1 MTARTGA
8 APTAG
13 PVYEVPSDKDQPIW
27 RQRRWEAP
35 IAFWTFMAPMLIGLG
50 LFTFLPIVWGFLIS
64 LSEARNSVS
73 VSDFVG
79 VDNYADALRDSQF
92 RRALRTIV
100 VFTIFIVP
108 LTFAVSLG
116 LAMLVNSVG
125 FGRSVFRTIFFIPTA
140 VSYVIASLVWRM
152 GIFNGLFY
160 GVANT
165 VLYEWFGV
173 EDPVSWISPRPD
185 DPPYYWLVLV
195 TVRVWLQVGFY
206 MIIFIAGLQEIP
218 RDLYE
223 AAFVDGARPGW
234 RTFRDITL
242 PMLRNTSIAVLL
254 LNFIAA
260 FQAFDEFF
268 NVFGSTGAS
277 AGNLSQARPPLVYMY
292 QVGFTG
298 GNYGIASAMAFIVTA
313 LIIVVTLV
321 QGRIFGFG
329 QSTAS
334 A

>member
-1 MTARTGA
+1 MTVRAEA
-8 APTAG
+8 TAG
-13 PVYEVPSDKDQPIW
+13 TIEVPNDRDQPFW

-35 IAFWTFMAPMLIGLG
+35 IAFWVFMAPMLIGLG
-50 LFTFLPIVWGFLIS
+50 IFTFLPIVWGFLIS
-64 LSEARNSVS
+64 LSEARNTTSL
-73 VSDFVG
+73 SDFVG
-79 VDNYADALRDSQF
+79 IDNYADALRDREF

-100 VFTIFIVP
+100 VFTVFIVP
-108 LTFAVSLG
+108 LTFAFSLG

-125 FGRSVFRTIFFIPTA
+125 LGRSVFRTIFFIPTA

-160 GVANT
+160 GVANM
-165 VLYEWFGV
+165 VLYEWFGY
-173 EDPVSWISPRPD
+173 EETVSWISPRPD
-185 DPPYYWLVLV
+185 DPPYYWIVLV
-195 TVRVWLQVGFY
+195 SVRLWLQVGFY

-223 AAFVDGARPGW
+223 AAFVDGAKPGW

-292 QVGFTG
+292 QVGIG
-298 GNYGIASAMAFIVTA
+298 SQNYGLASAMAFIVTA
-313 LIIVVTLV
+313 LIIFVTLV
-321 QGRIFGFG
+321 QGKIFGFG